1 MSRPLRIEFPGALYH
16 VTARGNRREAIY
28 EDDGDRRLFLEVLG
42 EVVEN
47 FNWLCHAYCLMTDHY
62 HLVVETPDG
71 NLAKGMRQLGGVYT
85 QKLNRRH
92 DRSGHVF
99 QGRYTAILVDADA
112 YLLEL
117 ARYVVLNPVRAGR
130 VGGPGKW
137 KWSSYRA
144 MTGKAKP
151 PPWLA
156 TGALLGHFARDR
168 AVAVRRYRRFVARG
182 MDAESVWSG
191 LNRQVFLGDDA
202 FVARMQSFLR
212 EGSPDPSI
220 PPDLSIPLDPSIPRA
235 QQRPPA
241 PPLEEFA
248 LHYPNRDAAIAA
260 AHATGAYSYQQIAE
274 AFGLHFTTVGR
285 IVRAARKAGTA

>member
-47 FNWLCHAYCLMTDHY
+47 FNWLCHAYCLMTNHY

-92 DRSGHVF
+92 GRSGHVF
-99 QGRYTAILVDADA
+99 QGRYTAILVDAGA

-117 ARYVVLNPVRAGR
+117 ARYVVLNPVRADM
-130 VGGPGKW
+130 VGDPGKW
-137 KWSSYRA
+137 KWSSHRA

-156 TGALLGHFARDR
+156 TGALLKHFDPDR
-168 AVAVRRYRRFVARG
+168 SAAVRRYRRFVAQG
-182 MDAESVWSG
+182 GDAESIWTD

-212 EGSPDPSI
+212 EGSPDA
-220 PPDLSIPLDPSIPRA
+220 SIPRA

-241 PPLEEFA
+241 PPLEDIA
-248 LHYPNRDAAIAA
+248 SHYPNRDAAIAA

-285 IVRAARKAGTA
+285 IVRAVRKAGTV